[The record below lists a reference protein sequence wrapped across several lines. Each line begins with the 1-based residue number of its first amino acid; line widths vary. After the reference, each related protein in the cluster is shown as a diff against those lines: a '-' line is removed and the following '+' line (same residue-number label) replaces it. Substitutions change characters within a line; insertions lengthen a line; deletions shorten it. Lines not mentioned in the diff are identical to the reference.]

1 MSIRSRIFLAFVLM
15 LALGV
20 FGLTWWV
27 QAGIKPRYLEAQEDP
42 LVDLSQLLASL
53 VSVQAIAPD
62 PDRRQPRLDLGLLA
76 RVFEDLQQRRI
87 SAQIY
92 SLLKDRVDIRVYV
105 TDRGGRVLFD
115 SDGGRDLGADYSQWR
130 DVYLTLRGDYGAR
143 GTEGDP
149 LFPEGTTMYIAAPIL
164 VEGEIL
170 GVVSVGKPTANAQRF
185 IEDAVA
191 KLLFGALLAALAA
204 GLVGLFLHR
213 WLTRPLQHITDY
225 ARAVRAGER
234 VSLPELGRNE
244 VGRVGTAMAEMRAA
258 LDGKSYVESYVQS
271 LTHELKSPLAAI
283 RGSAELLEEAMP
295 AADRARF
302 QEHIRTQVE
311 RMQELIQRLLDLAA
325 IENLSGLKDSCDIPL
340 GPLARQVIEGLQPL
354 ALQAGVHIE
363 SSIRGEP
370 TLRGDAFLLRTAVHN
385 LVKNA
390 IECSPPG
397 TTVRL
402 SAVREADHVLIRVR
416 DLGPG
421 IPDYARDKVFDRFYT
436 LPKPRGRTGSGLGL
450 SFVKEIASL
459 FRGSVSLTTPADG
472 GTLAEIRLPRTPPKA
487 PHR

>member
-1 MSIRSRIFLAFVLM
+1 MSIRSRIFLAFVLT

-20 FGLTWWV
+20 FGLAWWV

-53 VSVQAIAPD
+53 ISVQAIVPD
-62 PDRRQPRLDLGLLA
+62 PASGEPRLNLGLLA
-76 RVFEDLQQRRI
+76 RVFEDLQRRRI

-92 SLLKDRVDIRVYV
+92 SLQKDRVDIRAYV
-105 TDRGGRVLFD
+105 TDRQGRVVFD
-115 SDGGRDLGADYSQWR
+115 SDDGRDLGADYSQWR
-130 DVYLTLRGDYGAR
+130 DVYLTLRGEYGAR

-164 VEGEIL
+164 VEGETI

-185 IEDAVA
+185 IDDAIA
-191 KLLFGALLAALAA
+191 KLLLGALLAALAA

-213 WLTRPLQHITDY
+213 WLTRPLQRITDY

-234 VSLPELGRNE
+234 VALPELGSNE

-283 RGSAELLEEAMP
+283 RGSAELLEETMP

-302 QEHIRTQVE
+302 LEHIRAQVE

-325 IENLSGLKDSCDIPL
+325 IENLSGLKDRSDIL
-340 GPLARQVIEGLQPL
+340 IDPLARQVIEGLQPL
-354 ALQAGVHIE
+354 ALQAGVDIE
-363 SSIRGEP
+363 SSIQGEP
-370 TLRGDAFLLRTAVHN
+370 NLRGDAFLLQTAVHN

-397 TTVRL
+397 SAVRL
-402 SAVREADHVLIRVR
+402 SAAQEGDHILIRVR
-416 DLGPG
+416 DWGPG
-421 IPDYARDKVFDRFYT
+421 IPEYARKKVFDRFYT
-436 LPKPRGRTGSGLGL
+436 LPNPEGRTGSGLGL
-450 SFVKEIASL
+450 SFVKEITSL
-459 FRGSVSLTTPADG
+459 FSGSVTLSSPPGG
-472 GTLAEIRLPRTPPKA
+472 GTLAEIRLPRTSPKA
-487 PHR
+487 PHP